1 MVKGAPDYK
10 GISEKVLRPDLYSSA
25 MKELGVKVTATDLAP
40 VKLTD
45 RVFDPKDAEK
55 YATSFPIH
63 SLQS

>member
-10 GISEKVLRPDLYSSA
+10 GISEKVLRPDLYMTA

-40 VKLTD
+40 TKMAAG
-45 RVFDPKDAEK
+45 VFDPKDAEK

-63 SLQS
+63 NLQG